1 MIGFSVVQRE
11 EQKTMAKQECE
22 KRVVFSCDMSMISA
36 TGKPVERRRRKAK
49 GPSPRAA
56 WQPVAKNE

>member
-1 MIGFSVVQRE
+1 MGFHDAFSVVQQK

-36 TGKPVERRRRKAK
+36 TGKPVERR
-49 GPSPRAA
+49 
-56 WQPVAKNE
+56 